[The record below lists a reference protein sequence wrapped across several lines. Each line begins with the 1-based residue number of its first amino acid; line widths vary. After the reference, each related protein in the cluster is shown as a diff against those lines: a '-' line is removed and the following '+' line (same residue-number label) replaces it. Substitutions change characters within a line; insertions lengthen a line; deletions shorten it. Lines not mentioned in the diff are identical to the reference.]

1 MTSVII
7 IAIALVLFIPITIF
21 AYDNE
26 PTCEAGYEL
35 ISGNTE
41 CTLFNFEVE
50 GIPSICADIKGP
62 QIDPKMQGD
71 TGLTNPQYMKAYRE
85 AQNQYHQQMQECIR
99 NNQVLSF
106 SDDMGM
112 LFEKS
117 NTLANQ
123 KKYVESLKELD
134 KVLELTDNEV
144 IQGKVFLAKAVIYF
158 NLDEYETAIQYYDK
172 VLEIEPRHS
181 QALLHKGILYQE
193 IKQWQNSIDMFEQV
207 LDYPGEDVASY
218 IEYSQDKLDRAEKSF
233 FYESEKIIP
242 ITNSK
247 IICGIGTVDVDG
259 QCVVDTS
266 KSSKG
271 GGCLI
276 ATATYGSELAPQVQQ
291 LRELRDNQLLNTESG
306 TAFMSTFNDIYY
318 SFSPTIA
325 DMEREHPL
333 FKEAVKLAITPM
345 ISTLSLMENANSE
358 SEVLSIGISVIMLNL
373 GMYLGVPAV
382 VIVGIR
388 KKF

>member
-71 TGLTNPQYMKAYRE
+71 TGLNNPQYMKAYRE

-291 LRELRDNQLLNTESG
+291 LRELRDNVLLSTESG
-306 TAFMSTFNDIYY
+306 TIFMNTFNDVYY
-318 SFSPTIA
+318 SFSSIIA
-325 DMEREHPL
+325 DYERENPI
-333 FKEAVKLAITPM
+333 FKEMVKVAITPM
-345 ISTLSLMENANSE
+345 ITSLSILNYVDMDSE
-358 SEVLSIGISVIMLNL
+358 ESVLSYGISLIMLNI
-373 GMYLGVPAV
+373 GMY
-382 VIVGIR
+382 VGIPVIAIMRIR
-388 KKF
+388 K